1 MAGSIGLGL
10 NLGAGPSGGGAP
22 GYLAASFT
30 GGTGAC
36 FFELHGASGELKPF
50 EPGAIVDFN
59 TVWDLDGTDYTPQ
72 ETPVTDCNWDV
83 SGSPG
88 SYELTPKD
96 V

>member
-1 MAGSIGLGL
+1 MD
-10 NLGAGPSGGGAP
+10 
-22 GYLAASFT
+22 
-30 GGTGAC
+30 
-36 FFELHGASGELKPF
+36 GASGELKPF